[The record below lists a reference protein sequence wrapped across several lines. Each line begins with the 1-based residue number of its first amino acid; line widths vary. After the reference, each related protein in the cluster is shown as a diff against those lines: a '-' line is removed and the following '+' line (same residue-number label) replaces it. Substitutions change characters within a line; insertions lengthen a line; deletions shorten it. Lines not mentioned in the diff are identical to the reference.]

1 MVGLIGFMVYIRLET
16 IKMKKLLFIL
26 LLTPVSILGQ
36 ILIPTHYDAEH
47 TAQHILKGHAKIYLQ
62 DSVKFTVEKKAER
75 YITTYDAG
83 PEYVNARLK
92 KVFKKGRPEY
102 ASRTSGGYLFTI
114 AVINPKD
121 ETKIINY
128 VTFHVDVFTQKIQEV
143 EILLGE

>member
-1 MVGLIGFMVYIRLET
+1 MVYILLET
-16 IKMKKLLFIL
+16 IKMKKLLFIIL
-26 LLTPVSILGQ
+26 LIPVSIFGQ

>member
-26 LLTPVSILGQ
+26 LLTPVSIFGQ

-114 AVINPKD
+114 AVINLKD

>member
-1 MVGLIGFMVYIRLET
+1 MVGLIGFMVYILLET
-16 IKMKKLLFIL
+16 IKMKKLLFIIL
-26 LLTPVSILGQ
+26 LIPVSIFGQ

>member
-1 MVGLIGFMVYIRLET
+1 
-16 IKMKKLLFIL
+16 MKKLLFIL
-26 LLTPVSILGQ
+26 LLTPVSIFGQ

-114 AVINPKD
+114 VVINPKD

>member
-1 MVGLIGFMVYIRLET
+1 
-16 IKMKKLLFIL
+16 MKKLLFIL